1 MGTFPFCGNV
11 PKMEIISFL
20 YRMKRHQVT
29 IIDIARELNLSK
41 STVSRALTG
50 HPSVNAATRQAV
62 LEFAEKM
69 DYQRNMLAISLI
81 TKKTNT
87 IGIIVPEFH
96 SSYFPKAIIGAQ
108 EVASKAGYN
117 TVICQSN
124 ETYETEVANTKVMLA
139 NQVDGILV
147 SITKETRNFDHLK
160 IFQRKGIPIVF
171 FNRVCDEMDVP
182 KVIVDDYDGAF
193 RAVNHLIERGR
204 KRIAHLA
211 GPSSLKISEKRLN
224 GYTAALRKNNIE
236 FDEELVI
243 SYDLNVDK
251 VKIYVNHLLNMD
263 NPPDA
268 IFAVNDPTAIEAIQV
283 IRKRGLNVPKD
294 IAVVGFSNDFASGLI
309 EPALTT
315 VSQPVKEIGQTAA
328 QLLIDQI
335 NRDVADWKTI
345 IRVLKTE
352 LIVRRSS

>member
-1 MGTFPFCGNV
+1 
-11 PKMEIISFL
+11 
-20 YRMKRHQVT
+20 MKRHQVT
-29 IIDIARELNLSK
+29 IIDIAKELNLSK

-50 HPSVNAATRQAV
+50 HKSVKPDTRQAV
-62 LEFAEKM
+62 LELAEKL

-108 EVASKAGYN
+108 EVASKAGYS
-117 TVICQSN
+117 TVICQSD
-124 ETYETEVANTKVMLA
+124 ETYETEVANTRVMLA

-147 SITKETRNFDHLK
+147 SITKETKNFDHLK

-182 KVIVDDYDGAF
+182 KVIVDDYDGSF
-193 RAVNHLIERGR
+193 RAVSHLIERGR

-211 GPSSLKISEKRLN
+211 GPYSLKISEKRLN
-224 GYTAALRKNNIE
+224 GYKAALRKHNVA
-236 FDEELVI
+236 FDEDLVI
-243 SYDLNVDK
+243 SYDLNIDK
-251 VKIYVNHLLNMD
+251 VKIYVNHLLNME

-268 IFAVNDPTAIEAIQV
+268 IFAVNDPTAIETIQV
-283 IRKRGLNVPKD
+283 IKKRGLRVPED
-294 IAVVGFSNDFASGLI
+294 IAVVGFSNDFVSGLI
-309 EPALTT
+309 DPALTT
-315 VSQPVKEIGQTAA
+315 VAQPVKEIGQAAA

-335 NRDVADWKTI
+335 NREVGDWKAI

-352 LIVRRSS
+352 LIIRKSS

>member
-1 MGTFPFCGNV
+1 
-11 PKMEIISFL
+11 
-20 YRMKRHQVT
+20 MKRHQVT
-29 IIDIARELNLSK
+29 IIDIAKELNLSK

-50 HPSVNAATRQAV
+50 HKSVKPDTRQAV
-62 LEFAEKM
+62 LELAEKL

-108 EVASKAGYN
+108 EVASKAGYS
-117 TVICQSN
+117 TVICQSD
-124 ETYETEVANTKVMLA
+124 ETYETEVANTRVMLA

-182 KVIVDDYDGAF
+182 KVIVDDYDGSF
-193 RAVNHLIERGR
+193 RAVSHLIERGR

-224 GYTAALRKNNIE
+224 GYKAALRKHNIP

-243 SYDLNVDK
+243 SYDLNIEK
-251 VKIYVNHLLNMD
+251 VKIYVNHLLNLES
-263 NPPDA
+263 PPDA
-268 IFAVNDPTAIEAIQV
+268 IFAVNDPTAIETIQV
-283 IRKRGLNVPKD
+283 IKKRGLNVPDD
-294 IAVVGFSNDFASGLI
+294 IAIVGFSNDFVSGLI
-309 EPALTT
+309 DPALTT
-315 VSQPVKEIGQTAA
+315 VAQPVKEIGQAAA

-335 NRDVADWKTI
+335 NRELADWKAI
-345 IRVLKTE
+345 IKVLKTE
-352 LIVRRSS
+352 LIIRKSS

>member
-1 MGTFPFCGNV
+1 MLRLKTNP
-11 PKMEIISFL
+11 
-20 YRMKRHQVT
+20 MKRHQVT
-29 IIDIARELNLSK
+29 IIDIAKELNLSK

-50 HPSVNAATRQAV
+50 HPSVNAVTRQAV
-62 LEFAEKM
+62 LELAEKL

-87 IGIIVPEFH
+87 IGIIVPEFY
-96 SSYFPKAIIGAQ
+96 SSFFPNVIMGAQ
-108 EVASKAGYN
+108 EVAGKAGYN
-117 TVICQSN
+117 TVICQCN
-124 ETYETEVANTKVMLA
+124 ESYETEVANTKVMLA

-182 KVIVDDYDGAF
+182 KVIVDDYDGAY
-193 RAVNHLIERGR
+193 RAVNYLLEKGR

-211 GPSSLKISEKRLN
+211 GPPSLKISEKRLS
-224 GYTAALRKNNIE
+224 GYKAALKRNDVE
-236 FDEELVI
+236 LDEDLII
-243 SYDLNVDK
+243 SYDLSMDK
-251 VKIYVNHLLNMD
+251 VKIYVNHLLNLER
-263 NPPDA
+263 PPDA

-283 IRKRGLNVPKD
+283 IKKRGLRVPED
-294 IAVVGFSNDFASGLI
+294 IAVVGFSNDYASGLI
-309 EPALTT
+309 EPSLTT

-328 QLLIDQI
+328 QLLIEQI
-335 NRDVADWKTI
+335 SRDVSDWKTI

-352 LIVRRSS
+352 LIIRKSS